1 MQHNKTTLC
10 LLFLF
15 LLATVDATGQG
26 ASLRHIVRH
35 NPWEESANP
44 AGIYYTAADSLLEAS
59 AGYRLA
65 HRPLAL
71 SDEPDK
77 TQTYGAGVYGY
88 KRFSRLQLRGGMSWQ
103 QNRTEGDKWNLL
115 VQPDYL
121 VAAGDSAPDTRR
133 RLEQYCIHGTT
144 AYALSSRLTAGL
156 GATYTTTDNLD
167 RAPEFG
173 YTGRA
178 HTTHLSA
185 GLIREGRQWRTG
197 FSVAYTHTSELLS
210 YPTQNSGRLFVY
222 PMGFYIPMSE
232 ITDPGEQLRSGSAT
246 SNSTVFRSIG
256 NRWQAALQAEW
267 HPAAGWSWL
276 NELSA
281 SYLHRNSNPN
291 TTDNMLGWTEQF
303 ATLHYTGRLTRSR
316 GRWTHLV
323 SPRLTLQT
331 GLADRI
337 LQRVPADDLSAA
349 KLTFATY
356 RQAAR
361 WQAAAH
367 LGYELARDYTSAGP
381 TLAWQASADWYSQRE
396 EAYAH
401 PFTYA
406 QQTHTFR
413 GEVAFLRSFTL
424 RHTDGLTLR
433 PALSFTTGYGTEEEV
448 TRQPI
453 SADALNK
460 HRRSYGRVAQDYA
473 SRTATRLGFGL
484 QAEYRHPL
492 SHSLTAGLRLHAAME
507 QVTGAERETG
517 GQVVIGLFVCL

>member
-1 MQHNKTTLC
+1 MQHDKTVLS
-10 LLFLF
+10 LLFLL

-44 AGIYYTAADSLLEAS
+44 AGIYYTAADSLMEVS
-59 AGYRLA
+59 AGYHLA
-65 HRPLAL
+65 RHPLPL

-77 TQTYGAGVYGY
+77 TQTYGAGMYGY
-88 KRFSRLQLRGGMSWQ
+88 KRFSRLQLRGGIGWQ
-103 QNRTEGDKWNLL
+103 QKRTEGDRWNLL

-121 VAAGDSAPDTRR
+121 VAAGDSTNAPR
-133 RLEQYCIHGTT
+133 RLEQYRIHGTA
-144 AYALSSRLTAGL
+144 AYALSPRLTAGL
-156 GATYTTTDNLD
+156 GATYTATNNSFRLL
-167 RAPEFG
+167 ENKH
-173 YTGRA
+173 TGRA
-178 HTTHLSA
+178 YTTHFSA
-185 GLIREGRQWRTG
+185 GLIHAGRRWRTG
-197 FSVAYTHTSELLS
+197 FSMVYTHTSEVLPYS
-210 YPTQNSGRLFVY
+210 TNETQRLFVY
-222 PMGFYIPMSE
+222 PMGFYMPMAE
-232 ITDPGEQLRSGSAT
+232 I
-246 SNSTVFRSIG
+246 SNSYAFRSVG

-276 NELSA
+276 NEVSA
-281 SYLHRNSNPN
+281 SYLHRSSNPSYA
-291 TTDNMLGWTEQF
+291 DNILGWTEQF
-303 ATLHYTGRLTRSR
+303 ATLSYTGRLTCSR

-323 SPRLTLQT
+323 SPRLILQA
-331 GLADRI
+331 GISDRI
-337 LQRVPADDLSAA
+337 LQRAPADDLSASQI
-349 KLTFATY
+349 TFATY

-361 WQAAAH
+361 REAIAH
-367 LGYELARDYTSAGP
+367 LGYEVARDYTPAGP
-381 TLAWQASADWYSQRE
+381 SLAWQASADWYSQRE

-424 RHTDGLTLR
+424 RHADGLTLR
-433 PALSFTTGYGTEEEV
+433 PALSFATGYGREEEV

-492 SHSLTAGLRLHAAME
+492 SNTLTAGLRLHAAME